1 MDLRIVCLYRQY
13 FQQLDK
19 LSYPSAAVLL
29 EPSIQNEISYKF
41 FDSSNGEHLP
51 PLSYQRRA
59 LKDITDRI
67 LSAIMDPDE
76 DVCFSLWP
84 AFVLTFFLVTF
95 AFVSLSFPFRLTPIS
110 SGSFRQVDGAHG
122 DQIHCKAHVC
132 VHSCSAA
139 LNRFLPLALR
149 LCL

>member
-29 EPSIQNEISYKF
+29 EPSIQNEISYRF

-84 AFVLTFFLVTF
+84 AFVLT
-95 AFVSLSFPFRLTPIS
+95 S
-110 SGSFRQVDGAHG
+110 S
-122 DQIHCKAHVC
+122 
-132 VHSCSAA
+132 
-139 LNRFLPLALR
+139 
-149 LCL
+149 